1 METILSVLLVFV
13 TLLMIGAILLQK
25 SEGGGLVGGG
35 SAGGMMSGRGTG
47 NFLTK
52 TTTILGASF
61 MAICLILATLAA
73 RGKDA
78 SLLIDQLE
86 RRQTVAKVAPVS
98 GPEAPVSR

>member
-1 METILSVLLVFV
+1 METVLSVMLVFV
-13 TLLMIGAILLQK
+13 TLVMIGAILLQR

-35 SAGGMMSGRGTG
+35 SAGGMMSSRGTA

-52 TTTILGASF
+52 TTTFLGAAF
-61 MAICLILATLAA
+61 MLICLILATLAA

-86 RRQTVAKVAPVS
+86 RRQTVAKVAPVT
-98 GPEAPVSR
+98 GPEAPVSQ